1 MGKVAAVLLAL
12 VGLVVLGR
20 LDHDGRLLEGRVGGE
35 VLGLRLHIELTLTR
49 ADRERATEAAT
60 VRTAEACVL
69 PDSVVEVRPW
79 R

>member
-12 VGLVVLGR
+12 VGLVVLGK

-35 VLGLRLHIELTLTR
+35 VFGLRLQIELTLTR
-49 ADRERATEAAT
+49 PDRERATEAAR
-60 VRTAEACVL
+60 VRTADTCVL
-69 PDSVVEVRPW
+69 PDSVWEVQPW

>member
-12 VGLVVLGR
+12 VGLVVLGK

-35 VLGLRLHIELTLTR
+35 VFGLRLQVELTLTR
-49 ADRERATEAAT
+49 ADRGRATEVAP
-60 VRTAEACVL
+60 VRTTEACVL
-69 PDSVVEVRPW
+69 PDSVWEVRAW